1 MNNNRANNGG
11 VKERFWDNMLVQKL
25 SNPLVLVFLIL
36 AAAAVSLIVYKLGII
51 GAGAILAVIIGL
63 PIVFGIVAYPK
74 FGITIFILASF
85 FTNYVAE
92 IVPDDVPIGILLD
105 VITYLLILGFF
116 IKQRGEN
123 DWSYFKNPISTI
135 VLIWLTYNILEV
147 GNPSASSVLAWVY
160 TVRTVGFIMLMFFV
174 FVYHIRSVDFIKYLV
189 KLWLVLELI
198 AGISAF
204 QQENF
209 GFLPFEQKWL
219 YSDPLRVSL
228 LFINGH
234 MRKFGIFPDP
244 VTFSYNMVLAS
255 LICVALI
262 MGKRTLG
269 KKITLGIMACFFM
282 TVMLYSGTRAAFVL
296 APASLGILAILN
308 FNRKV
313 LIFTLVSALFLAFL
327 IVVPTSNPSIKRFQT
342 AFSPAD
348 DPSYNV
354 RAENQKRIK
363 PFILSHPIGGGLGSV
378 GVWGRRFAPNSM
390 LAKFP
395 PDSGFVRVA
404 VEMGWIGLILFCTL
418 FFVIL
423 RTGINYFF
431 RIKDPTLKNYCMA
444 MILVT
449 FALNIGNFPQQAI
462 VQYPSNILFH
472 LTSAI
477 IIACM
482 RLDDEKQKAIAA
494 GADNNNDLIPQTI

>member
-1 MNNNRANNGG
+1 VQNNNANNNGLKG
-11 VKERFWDNMLVQKL
+11 SFWSNVFAQKL
-25 SNPLVLVFLIL
+25 SNPFVLIFLAISAL
-36 AAAAVSLIVYKLGII
+36 FVSVVVYKLGII
-51 GAGAILAVIIGL
+51 GFGAIMAMVIGL
-63 PIVFGIVAYPK
+63 PIIFGIVAYPK

-116 IKQRGEN
+116 IQQRKEN
-123 DWSYFKNPISTI
+123 DWSYFKNPISKI
-135 VLIWLTYNILEV
+135 VIIWLAYNIMEV
-147 GNPSASSVLAWVY
+147 ANPSASSVLAWVY

-189 KLWLVLELI
+189 KLWLILELI
-198 AGISAF
+198 AAISAF

-209 GFLPFEQKWL
+209 GFLPFEKKWL

-255 LICVALI
+255 LLCVALI
-262 MGKRTLG
+262 MGKRPTG
-269 KKITLGIMACFFM
+269 KKVILGFMACFFM
-282 TVMLYSGTRAAFVL
+282 MVMLYSGTRAAFVL
-296 APASLGILAILN
+296 APASLAILAILN

-313 LIFTLVSALFLAFL
+313 LISTIVASVFLAFL

-342 AFSPAD
+342 AFSPSD

-354 RAENQKRIK
+354 RAENQKKIK
-363 PFILSHPIGGGLGSV
+363 PFILAHPIGGGLGSV
-378 GVWGRRFAPNSM
+378 GVWGRRFAPNSV

-404 VEMGWIGLILFCTL
+404 VEMGPIGLILFCTL

-431 RIKDPTLKNYCMA
+431 LIKDPQLKNYCMA

-477 IIACM
+477 IVACM
-482 RLDDEKQKAIAA
+482 RLDNEKQSLL
-494 GADNNNDLIPQTI
+494 ADNTEDSKELIPETN